1 MTTIAQL
8 QNRIAALE
16 ATVAQIVAT
25 QTNKVA
31 PVVTPVINTDV
42 MVNGGME
49 ERIMMET
56 LGKFAGGKIK
66 HTSPGS
72 ITYLMYGAIPSIQSI
87 RIKMGKVGENIVKDI
102 ITHSETQLELLK
114 CGVQCIDDETGKNKD
129 LDLLWKDNK
138 NKIIYYREAKGNME
152 LDTEKLP
159 ATIDKITEIDACLKA
174 QYPDY
179 KIDIGVF
186 GWSVYERSDL
196 TDGLSQINK
205 CEARGIK
212 VDHMGSMM
220 KLLDFDWDKNSF
232 QNFFKK
238 IGEKLSQ

>member
-8 QNRIAALE
+8 QTRIASLE
-16 ATVAQIVAT
+16 STVAQIVAT

-31 PVVTPVINTDV
+31 PAVKPVINAKV

-87 RIKMGKVGENIVKDI
+87 RIKMGKVGESIVKDVI
-102 ITHSETQLELLK
+102 MNSAPHLELLK

-129 LDLLWKDNK
+129 LDLLWKDSEK
-138 NKIIYYREAKGNME
+138 KMIYYREAKGNME

-159 ATIDKITEIDACLKA
+159 ATIDKITEIDASIKA
-174 QYPDY
+174 Q
-179 KIDIGVF
+179 
-186 GWSVYERSDL
+186 
-196 TDGLSQINK
+196 
-205 CEARGIK
+205 
-212 VDHMGSMM
+212 
-220 KLLDFDWDKNSF
+220 
-232 QNFFKK
+232 
-238 IGEKLSQ
+238 